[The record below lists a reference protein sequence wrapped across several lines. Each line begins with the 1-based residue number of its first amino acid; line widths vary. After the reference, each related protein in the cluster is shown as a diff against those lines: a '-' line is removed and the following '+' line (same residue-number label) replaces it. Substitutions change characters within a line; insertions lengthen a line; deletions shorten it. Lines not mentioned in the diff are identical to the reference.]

1 MTTNDHSIK
10 VELENQRATVQF
22 AQDLALAISVGDC
35 ITLSGDL
42 GVGKTTLARAIIRSV
57 ANDEYLEVPSPT
69 FTLAQTYEMRF
80 TIGHFDL
87 YRIGDP
93 DEVFELGL
101 DDILEQG
108 VALIE
113 WPEMADGALPNGLIE
128 IKLTGLDDVRTL
140 EISGPSTFMDRLK
153 RSLTIRN
160 FVNDEGLVDADRYFL
175 LGDASTRTYERLQL
189 AGSAQMILMNSPRQ
203 SDGPIIKDG
212 KTYSEIAH
220 LAEDVVPFVAIADL
234 LKRYGLTSPNI
245 LRRSIDD
252 GILIVEDLGAE
263 KPIDDQNVPISERY
277 IASTEMLAFL
287 HSQPLPGELKIDG
300 GYSHSLSHYDE
311 DIMQMEIELLPDWYL
326 PYKTGHPTE
335 SGVKNEFISIWREL
349 FLELRKAETSLVL
362 RDFHSPNIIWQPYNE
377 GIKCVGLIDFQDALI
392 GPSAYDLA
400 SLAQDARVLVSDELE
415 HKILKTY
422 RSIRLQNDKNFDVKA
437 LDEAYAIIAAQRASK
452 VIGIFVR
459 LKERDGK
466 AHYLQHIPRIETY
479 IHRLCHYPVLKP
491 LRDWLEKYQV
501 L

>member
-1 MTTNDHSIK
+1 
-10 VELENQRATVQF
+10 
-22 AQDLALAISVGDC
+22 
-35 ITLSGDL
+35 
-42 GVGKTTLARAIIRSV
+42 
-57 ANDEYLEVPSPT
+57 
-69 FTLAQTYEMRF
+69 
-80 TIGHFDL
+80 
-87 YRIGDP
+87 
-93 DEVFELGL
+93 
-101 DDILEQG
+101 
-108 VALIE
+108 
-113 WPEMADGALPNGLIE
+113 
-128 IKLTGLDDVRTL
+128 
-140 EISGPSTFMDRLK
+140 
-153 RSLTIRN
+153 
-160 FVNDEGLVDADRYFL
+160 
-175 LGDASTRTYERLQL
+175 
-189 AGSAQMILMNSPRQ
+189 
-203 SDGPIIKDG
+203 
-212 KTYSEIAH
+212 
-220 LAEDVVPFVAIADL
+220 
-234 LKRYGLTSPNI
+234 
-245 LRRSIDD
+245 DD

-263 KPIDDQNVPISERY
+263 KPISDQNVPISERY
-277 IASTEMLAFL
+277 IASAEMLAFL
-287 HSQPLPGELKIDG
+287 HSQALPGVLKIDG

-362 RDFHSPNIIWQPYNE
+362 RDFHSPNIIWQPRYQ
-377 GIKCVGLIDFQDALI
+377 GIKRVGLIDFQDALI

-415 HKILKTY
+415 QKILKTY

-479 IHRLCHYPVLKP
+479 LQRLCHYPILKP